1 MVREGVGE
9 TRVLRASPGLRAERR
24 SRKVSRWMVGQHLDE
39 RRLWT
44 IKQLLSELRIEIEPD
59 HSLQGAASLFHWM
72 ASLDLINL
80 NSNSEFITFKVEENT
95 TLNSSG
101 GSQAIYSVIIKGN
114 FHHEIIHS
122 L

>member
-24 SRKVSRWMVGQHLDE
+24 SRKVSRWMGQHLDE

-59 HSLQGAASLFHWM
+59 HLQGAATLFHWM

-101 GSQAIYSVIIKGN
+101 GSQAVYSVIIKGN
-114 FHHEIIHS
+114 FHYKIFHY
-122 L
+122 